1 MSVVG
6 LVDARRP
13 AAPWVRW
20 RGRALLTLAAVVGA
34 LALAL
39 DHADTDL
46 TVAQPEP
53 RIAAAVFAVLCGLAV
68 VLGAWERSVRDDL
81 RRVPMRWLAVAGG
94 ILWFGMAAGYLITA
108 DAPGEFDPRVEVV
121 PLLVGLP
128 VAAYPLLKICWPTA
142 MSRTDVRVA
151 LADSTVAVLSLATIW
166 WLVVVPAWVY
176 PPGHDEWE
184 HIDQWVMF
192 VGLSVTVVLGVVSRR
207 IGSLPM
213 AQLTLLIGG
222 MATHLGADLLGQ
234 VTKDGDALAR
244 VTYSIAGYF
253 VAASLVVAFTHR
265 PAVEV
270 EGRRAHQAREW
281 LSAGLPVG
289 LALVAGVTL
298 LLSTRSAPAPGA
310 AKGLEPGTPGILA
323 ITALVLWVVLLV
335 AVLVSRLSA
344 ARELRR
350 AQEGAVGILL
360 AERTR
365 EGWFRALIGDSTEM
379 IFVLDS
385 TATIL
390 YASPKVE
397 REIALNDV
405 PQPFDAT
412 HEHRFADVL
421 AETGEVDI
429 PLVLAAVSADPTRSG
444 PYELHLRG
452 RSGTVEVE
460 AVVRP
465 IADIEFQGFVVTA
478 RDVTDARRLQRQ
490 LDSSALV
497 DALTR
502 LRSRESF
509 LAEAQRHIDSAD
521 PQQQVAFVML
531 DLDRFGALNESLG
544 HDAGDEILV
553 AIADSFSLLPEEI
566 VAAARIASDTFAW
579 LLVAADADQAV
590 GESVEQ
596 ARSDLRGLILPDG
609 REVELSFR
617 SGFVVVDSADEH
629 PADWY
634 LEAADLALGRSRS
647 SRHALLVEYHE
658 EMREE
663 TERRMAA
670 ERQLRWALAEDR
682 FEVHYQPIV
691 ELADG
696 HVHGAEA
703 LVRLRAA
710 DGRLVP
716 PVDFVQ
722 VAEEIGLIGDIGLV
736 VLERACV
743 ETVEVSRRLGRPL
756 HIAVNVSPDQ
766 LTGDLVGEVRRCL
779 ARSGLLASQLTLE
792 ITEETLAD
800 RSPRTQKVLHD
811 LRALGLTVSLDDFG
825 TGYSSMSY
833 LATLPVDGLK
843 IDRSFVSVMGSRAE
857 SITLSRLVVQL
868 AASLDLTTVAEGVE
882 TAEQADLL
890 RGMGCQYGQGYLW
903 SRPVPFEDY
912 VELLSG
918 PAVGAT
924 TPA

>member
-1 MSVVG
+1 MGAVA
-6 LVDARRP
+6 LV
-13 AAPWVRW
+13 
-20 RGRALLTLAAVVGA
+20 
-34 LALAL
+34 L

-46 TVAQPEP
+46 TVAQPLP
-53 RIAAAVFAVLCGLAV
+53 RLGAALFSVLCGLAV
-68 VLGAWERSVRDDL
+68 VLGAWDRSRRDDL
-81 RRVPMRWLAVAGG
+81 RRVPLRWLAVAGG
-94 ILWFGMAAGYLITA
+94 ILWFGMAAGYLVTA
-108 DAPGEFDPRVEVV
+108 GAPGEFDPRVEVI

-128 VAAYPLLKICWPTA
+128 VAAYPLIRICWPSA

-151 LADSTVAVLSLATIW
+151 VADSIVAVLSLATMW

-176 PPGHDEWE
+176 PPGLDTWE

-192 VGLSVTVVLGVVSRR
+192 VGLAVTVVLGVVSRR

-213 AQLTLLIGG
+213 VQLALLIAG

-234 VTKDGDALAR
+234 VTTNGDALSR
-244 VTYSIAGYF
+244 VTYSLTGYL

-270 EGRRAHQAREW
+270 EGRRAHLAREW
-281 LSAGLPVG
+281 LSASLPVG
-289 LALVAGVTL
+289 LAFVAGVSL
-298 LLSTRSAPAPGA
+298 LLSTGRTPSSDGLTRLGA
-310 AKGLEPGTPGILA
+310 GTPGVLA
-323 ITALVLWVVLLV
+323 VTALLLWVLLLI

-344 ARELRR
+344 SYELRR
-350 AQEGAVGILL
+350 AQEGAAGLLL

-379 IFVLDS
+379 IFVLD
-385 TATIL
+385 AAGVLL

-397 REIALNDV
+397 REIALHDV
-405 PQPFDAT
+405 PQPFEAS
-412 HEHRFADVL
+412 HQHRFGDVL
-421 AETGEVDI
+421 AERSDADI
-429 PLVLAAVSADPTRSG
+429 PLILAAVSADPTRSG
-444 PYELHLRG
+444 PYELRLRG
-452 RSGTVEVE
+452 RDGTVEVE
-460 AVVRP
+460 AVVRT

-497 DALTR
+497 DSLTR
-502 LRSRESF
+502 LRSRESY
-509 LAEAQRHIDSAD
+509 LAEAQRHLDDAD
-521 PQQQVAFVML
+521 RQQQVAFVML

-579 LLVAADADQAV
+579 LVVAADADQSV

-596 ARSDLRGLILPDG
+596 ARADLRGLILRDG

-617 SGFVVVDSADEH
+617 CGFVVADSDPAH
-629 PADWY
+629 AADWY
-634 LEAADLALGRSRS
+634 LEAADLALARSRS

-703 LVRLRAA
+703 LVRLRGA

-716 PVDFVQ
+716 PVDFIP

-736 VLERACV
+736 VLERACR
-743 ETVEVSRRLGRPL
+743 ETAEVSRRLGRPM
-756 HIAVNVSPDQ
+756 HISVNVSPDQ

-779 ARSGLLASQLTLE
+779 VASGLLATQLTLE

-811 LRALGLTVSLDDFG
+811 LRSLGLTVSLDDFG

-843 IDRSFVSVMGSRAE
+843 IDRSFVSVMGSRSD

-882 TAEQADLL
+882 TMEQADLL

-903 SRPVPFEDY
+903 SRPVPFADY
-912 VELLSG
+912 VALLAG
-918 PAVGAT
+918 PVVGAT
-924 TPA
+924 SSA